1 MEYTVKELA
10 DLAGVTPRTLR
21 WYDREGLLHPARLTP
36 AGYRLYGPEEVDRLQ
51 QVLFYRELGLG
62 LSAIRSLLDD
72 PAYDRQAA
80 LQSHLRELEAR
91 RARLDALR
99 DEKGGTRMSD
109 REKFECF
116 KSRLLQ
122 EHETAYGAE
131 VRARYGDQEADRAYA
146 RLSALTW
153 EEYRSWEAL
162 GDRILAELAAAVR
175 SGADPGSGWAFPGR
189 SAPPRPT
196 GAWPPSTPRTPASP
210 PTTTGR
216 SPAAPPSSGPRWRP
230 ISSELGA
237 PPRALLSVSKKEKIR
252 WMGNGGKV

>member
-1 MEYTVKELA
+1 MEYTVKALA

-21 WYDREGLLHPARLTP
+21 WYDRIGLLKPLRTTE
-36 AGYRLYGPEEVDRLQ
+36 AGYRLYGPAQLDRLQ
-51 QVLFYRELGLG
+51 DILFYRELGLD
-62 LSAIRSLLDD
+62 LASIRTILDD
-72 PAYDRQAA
+72 PAFDRQAA

-91 RARLDALR
+91 RARLDALILTVQKTLR
-99 DEKGGTRMSD
+99 EEKGGTRMSD

-175 SGADPGSGWAFPGR
+175 SGADPAGAAGAALAELHREWLGFSWEVYTPQAHRGLAALYTEDDRFTSYYDRTVPGCAAFLR
-189 SAPPRPT
+189 
-196 GAWPPSTPRTPASP
+196 ASIE
-210 PTTTGR
+210 R
-216 SPAAPPSSGPRWRP
+216 H
-230 ISSELGA
+230 I
-237 PPRALLSVSKKEKIR
+237 
-252 WMGNGGKV
+252 

>member
-91 RARLDALR
+91 RARLDALILTVQKTLR

-162 GDRILAELAAAVR
+162 GDRILAELPAGVPSPADPAAAAGAALAELHREWLGFSWEVYTPQAHR
-175 SGADPGSGWAFPGR
+175 GLAALYTQDPRFTAYYDREVSGCAAFLR
-189 SAPPRPT
+189 
-196 GAWPPSTPRTPASP
+196 
-210 PTTTGR
+210 
-216 SPAAPPSSGPRWRP
+216 AAVEAH
-230 ISSELGA
+230 IQ
-237 PPRALLSVSKKEKIR
+237 
-252 WMGNGGKV
+252 

>member
-1 MEYTVKELA
+1 VEYTVKELA

-91 RARLDALR
+91 RARLDALILTVQKTLR

-175 SGADPGSGWAFPGR
+175 SGAEPAGAAGAALAELHREWLGFSWEVYTPQAHRGLAALYTQDPRFTAYYDREVSGCAAFLR
-189 SAPPRPT
+189 
-196 GAWPPSTPRTPASP
+196 
-210 PTTTGR
+210 
-216 SPAAPPSSGPRWRP
+216 AAVEAH
-230 ISSELGA
+230 IQ
-237 PPRALLSVSKKEKIR
+237 
-252 WMGNGGKV
+252 

>member
-91 RARLDALR
+91 RARLDALILTVQKTLR
-99 DEKGGTRMSD
+99 EEKGGTRMSD

-122 EHETAYGAE
+122 ERYSSQ
-131 VRARYGDQEADRAYA
+131 VRADSRA
-146 RLSALTW
+146 
-153 EEYRSWEAL
+153 
-162 GDRILAELAAAVR
+162 
-175 SGADPGSGWAFPGR
+175 
-189 SAPPRPT
+189 
-196 GAWPPSTPRTPASP
+196 
-210 PTTTGR
+210 
-216 SPAAPPSSGPRWRP
+216 
-230 ISSELGA
+230 
-237 PPRALLSVSKKEKIR
+237 
-252 WMGNGGKV
+252 

>member
-1 MEYTVKELA
+1 MEYTVKGLA
-10 DLAGVTPRTLR
+10 QLSGVTPRTLR
-21 WYDREGLLHPARLTP
+21 WYDREGLLRPARLTP
-36 AGYRLYGPEEVDRLQ
+36 AGYRIYGPEEVDRLQ
-51 QVLFYRELGLG
+51 QILFYRALGLG

-72 PAYDRQAA
+72 PAYDRQTA
-80 LQSHLRELEAR
+80 LQSHLRELKAR
-91 RARLDALR
+91 RAQLDSLILTVQKTLQ

-162 GDRILAELAAAVR
+162 GDRIRSELAGAVRAGDDPAGAAGAALAELHREWLNFSWEVYSPQAHRGLAALYTEDPRFTAYYDKELPGCAAFLRAAVE
-175 SGADPGSGWAFPGR
+175 AH
-189 SAPPRPT
+189 
-196 GAWPPSTPRTPASP
+196 
-210 PTTTGR
+210 
-216 SPAAPPSSGPRWRP
+216 
-230 ISSELGA
+230 
-237 PPRALLSVSKKEKIR
+237 IR
-252 WMGNGGKV
+252 

>member
-91 RARLDALR
+91 RARLDALILTVQKTLR

-175 SGADPGSGWAFPGR
+175 SGADPAGAAGAALAELHREWLGFSWEVYTPQAHRGLAALYTQDPRFTAYYDREVSGCAAFLR
-189 SAPPRPT
+189 DAVRAYT
-196 GAWPPSTPRTPASP
+196 GA
-210 PTTTGR
+210 
-216 SPAAPPSSGPRWRP
+216 
-230 ISSELGA
+230 
-237 PPRALLSVSKKEKIR
+237 
-252 WMGNGGKV
+252 

>member
-91 RARLDALR
+91 RARLDALILTVQKTLR
-99 DEKGGTRMSD
+99 DEKGGTRRSD

-175 SGADPGSGWAFPGR
+175 SGADPAGEAGAALAELHREWLGFSWEVYTPQAHRGLGELYVTDPRFTAYYDWEGPGCAAFLSR
-189 SAPPRPT
+189 AI
-196 GAWPPSTPRTPASP
+196 
-210 PTTTGR
+210 
-216 SPAAPPSSGPRWRP
+216 AAYTD
-230 ISSELGA
+230 L
-237 PPRALLSVSKKEKIR
+237 
-252 WMGNGGKV
+252 

>member
-1 MEYTVKELA
+1 MEYSIQALA
-10 DLAGVTPRTLR
+10 RLAGVTTRTLR

-91 RARLDALR
+91 RARLDALILTVQKTLR

-175 SGADPGSGWAFPGR
+175 SGADPAGAAGAALAELHREWLGFSWEVYTPQAHRGLAALYTQDPRFTAYYDREVSGCAAFLR
-189 SAPPRPT
+189 
-196 GAWPPSTPRTPASP
+196 
-210 PTTTGR
+210 
-216 SPAAPPSSGPRWRP
+216 AAVEAH
-230 ISSELGA
+230 IQ
-237 PPRALLSVSKKEKIR
+237 
-252 WMGNGGKV
+252 

>member
-91 RARLDALR
+91 RARLDALILTVQKTLR

-153 EEYRSWEAL
+153 EEYRSWETL
-162 GDRILAELAAAVR
+162 GDRILAALAAAVR
-175 SGADPGSGWAFPGR
+175 SGADPAGE
-189 SAPPRPT
+189 T
-196 GAWPPSTPRTPASP
+196 GAALAELHREWLGFSWEVYTPQAHR
-210 PTTTGR
+210 GL
-216 SPAAPPSSGPRWRP
+216 AALYTQDPRFTAYYDREVSGCAAF
-230 ISSELGA
+230 L
-237 PPRALLSVSKKEKIR
+237 RAAVEAHIQ
-252 WMGNGGKV
+252 